1 LVLVMDGFQ
10 NAVRGANAED
20 PARPIPM
27 NASVSMDASTVTPRS
42 AEKSLMVVIRWKI
55 RPTK

>member
-1 LVLVMDGFQ
+1 VEGFQ
-10 NAVRGANAED
+10 NAVRVANAE

-27 NASVSMDASTVTPRS
+27 NASVSMDASTVTPKS
-42 AEKSLMVVIRWKI
+42 AEKSLMVAIRWKI